1 MDNPNKGPLLK
12 TTVALVG
19 IAVLTVFAVLEQV
32 WAGLDP
38 WLIAVDIAVG
48 LALVASAGMAR
59 GPKVE
64 RLLIAS
70 VGVLW
75 LVGSVLPAARLT
87 HQAALVA
94 ALVAFPSG
102 RPKGTASWLLIA
114 LGIPIAFGVV
124 PQAGAAAVF
133 AAVGAATP
141 WGSITGR
148 FPRVAAVGVAFV
160 LFGSWWLSRN
170 FSSEVD
176 PVTALIVYEI
186 ALLLIATGFPLAAAS
201 VVASREK
208 LADRLLGG
216 EVQAGL
222 AGLEGVMQEVLRDP
236 SVRILAGSGS
246 GGNEGSPGLLEVID
260 NETMVARVGYST
272 RALDDPAV
280 AAAVSAAVSM
290 AARRERLEADQL
302 EQLFQLEEA
311 RARLLAA
318 ADRQREIMARQ
329 LLDDVVAPL
338 RSAISMIESRR
349 RDGEPHEGTEAIDIV
364 VQELTAADEEVLGL
378 VAGIPPAPL
387 GDGRV
392 IGAIESLARR
402 SPVPVTVSSTSVQ
415 SDVETEMTL
424 FYVCSEA
431 LANSVKHSGARNI
444 EVGLSLENDRIA
456 LRVSDD
462 GRGGADPS
470 GAGLQGLA
478 DRVAAR
484 GGRLQ
489 VVSPPGAGTI
499 VTATIPRSRSAA
511 TALPVSPP
519 PRPRRDR

>member
-19 IAVLTVFAVLEQV
+19 IAVLTVFAALEQV
-32 WAGLDP
+32 RAGLDP

-48 LALVASAGMAR
+48 LAFVASAGMAP
-59 GPKVE
+59 GPKGE

-87 HQAALVA
+87 HEAALVA

-102 RPKGTASWLLIA
+102 RPKGTASWLIA
-114 LGIPIAFGVV
+114 LAIPIAFGVV

-186 ALLLIATGFPLAAAS
+186 ALLLIATAFPLAAAS

-236 SVRILAGSGS
+236 SVRILAGNGS

-290 AARRERLEADQL
+290 ARAPGETRGRS
-302 EQLFQLEEA
+302 A
-311 RARLLAA
+311 RAA
-318 ADRQREIMARQ
+318 
-329 LLDDVVAPL
+329 
-338 RSAISMIESRR
+338 
-349 RDGEPHEGTEAIDIV
+349 
-364 VQELTAADEEVLGL
+364 
-378 VAGIPPAPL
+378 
-387 GDGRV
+387 
-392 IGAIESLARR
+392 
-402 SPVPVTVSSTSVQ
+402 VPT
-415 SDVETEMTL
+415 
-424 FYVCSEA
+424 
-431 LANSVKHSGARNI
+431 G
-444 EVGLSLENDRIA
+444 
-456 LRVSDD
+456 
-462 GRGGADPS
+462 GGAGPVARCHRPS
-470 GAGLQGLA
+470 A
-478 DRVAAR
+478 
-484 GGRLQ
+484 
-489 VVSPPGAGTI
+489 
-499 VTATIPRSRSAA
+499 
-511 TALPVSPP
+511 
-519 PRPRRDR
+519 

>member
-19 IAVLTVFAVLEQV
+19 IAVLTVFAALEQV
-32 WAGLDP
+32 RAGLDP

-48 LALVASAGMAR
+48 LAFVASAGMAP
-59 GPKVE
+59 GPKGE

-87 HQAALVA
+87 HEAALVA

-102 RPKGTASWLLIA
+102 RPKGTASWLIA
-114 LGIPIAFGVV
+114 LAIPIAFGVV

-186 ALLLIATGFPLAAAS
+186 ALLLIATAFPLAAAS

-236 SVRILAGSGS
+236 SVRILAGNGS
-246 GGNEGSPGLLEVID
+246 GGKEGSPGLLEVID

-290 AARRERLEADQL
+290 AARRERLEGDQQ

-318 ADRQREIMARQ
+318 TDRQREIMARQ

-415 SDVETEMTL
+415 SDVETEITL

-499 VTATIPRSRSAA
+499 VTATIPR
-511 TALPVSPP
+511 
-519 PRPRRDR
+519 